1 MVYNFIEV
9 CAGAGGMSQ
18 GFMNAGMKPLLLLD
32 NDKDA
37 CRTLKVNHPDVNVQ
51 CIGMET
57 IDVSEYT
64 DKVDVLC
71 GGIPCQS
78 WSQAG
83 RREGVNDSRG
93 HLVYTFRDLVKTIK
107 PKMFVIENVK
117 GMTTLNKGEAFREI
131 LDILKCDN
139 CYDIKHKIL
148 NANDYGVAQKR
159 ERLFIVGKYNRNIQ
173 SEMDD
178 DIPIGTLLEN
188 NKLRSEYNFP
198 DVMDYKPVLRD
209 VLLDVPESD
218 GAEYSEKKKEIF
230 KLVPEGGCWVDLPEN
245 IQKEYMGKS
254 FYSGGGKRGIAKRLS
269 MSKPSLTLLCSPQQK
284 QTERCHPTELRPLNV
299 REYARIQSFP
309 DTFKFE
315 GTVNSQYKQIGNAVP
330 VNLAFHVGKSVINA
344 LKTT

>member
-32 NDKDA
+32 NDKDS

-83 RREGVNDSRG
+83 NRG
-93 HLVYTFRDLVKTIK
+93 GTEDERGRLIYTFRDLVNTIQ
-107 PKMFVIENVK
+107 PKVFVIENVK
-117 GMTTLNKGEAFREI
+117 GMMTLNGGQAFREI
-131 LDILKCDN
+131 LDVLECNDT
-139 CYDIKHKIL
+139 YTIKYQVL

-159 ERLFIVGKYNRNIQ
+159 ERLII
-173 SEMDD
+173 
-178 DIPIGTLLEN
+178 IGTRKDLNLEYTFPT
-188 NKLRSEYNFP
+188 KLE
-198 DVMDYKPVLRD
+198 YKPVLQD
-209 VLLDVPESD
+209 VLKDVPESV

-230 KLVPEGGCWVDLPEN
+230 KLIPEGGCWVDLPEN

-309 DTFKFE
+309 DTFKFK
-315 GTVNSQYKQIGNAVP
+315 GTVISQYKQIGNAVP
-330 VNLAFHVGKSVINA
+330 VNLAYHVGKSVINA
-344 LKTT
+344 LNNT

>member
-32 NDKDA
+32 NDKDS
-37 CRTLKVNHPDVNVQ
+37 CHTLKVNHPDVNVQ

-117 GMTTLNKGEAFREI
+117 GMTTLNKGQAFKEI
-131 LDILKCDN
+131 LDVLKCDDT
-139 CYDIKHKIL
+139 YTISHQIL

-159 ERLFIVGKYNRNIQ
+159 ERLFI
-173 SEMDD
+173 
-178 DIPIGTLLEN
+178 IGTRKDLNLEYIFPT
-188 NKLRSEYNFP
+188 KLE
-198 DVMDYKPVLRD
+198 YKPILQD
-209 VLLDVPESD
+209 ILKDVPESV
-218 GAEYSEKKKEIF
+218 GAEYSDKKKEIF

-245 IQKEYMGKS
+245 IQKEYMGNS

-315 GTVNSQYKQIGNAVP
+315 GNMNSQYKQIGNAVP
-330 VNLAFHVGKSVINA
+330 VNLAYHVGKSVINA
-344 LKTT
+344 LNIT

>member
-32 NDKDA
+32 NDKDS

-139 CYDIKHKIL
+139 CYDIKHKVL

-159 ERLFIVGKYNRNIQ
+159 ERLFIVGKYNRIIQ

-198 DVMDYKPVLRD
+198 DEMDYKPGIETNKSLNKENLINWKCKHYD
-209 VLLDVPESD
+209 MC
-218 GAEYSEKKKEIF
+218 AEKDMHAHKLTELEKMHKKET
-230 KLVPEGGCWVDLPEN
+230 EN
-245 IQKEYMGKS
+245 STQ
-254 FYSGGGKRGIAKRLS
+254 ALQ
-269 MSKPSLTLLCSPQQK
+269 SLQK
-284 QTERCHPTELRPLNV
+284 QKKDPLVHPMNCHSNQK
-299 REYARIQSFP
+299 YM
-309 DTFKFE
+309 
-315 GTVNSQYKQIGNAVP
+315 
-330 VNLAFHVGKSVINA
+330 A
-344 LKTT
+344 LHLH